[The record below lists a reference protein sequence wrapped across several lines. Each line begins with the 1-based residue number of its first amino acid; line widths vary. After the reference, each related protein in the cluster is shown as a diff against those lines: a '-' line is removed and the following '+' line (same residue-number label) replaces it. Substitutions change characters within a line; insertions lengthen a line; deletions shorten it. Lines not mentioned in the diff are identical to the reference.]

1 MNISKNINNTIF
13 IYSLVESTIKNLS
26 ENRRCFRKVGG
37 VLVEKDLASIKKDLS
52 VEISNIKATLDVVY
66 KSMKQQEEILAKF
79 EKTYGDVLRGSIKG
93 KEAEKKEKVDN
104 KESGGVLV

>member
-1 MNISKNINNTIF
+1 MNISKNINNNNIF

-66 KSMKQQEEILAKF
+66 KSMKDAIFCVGDDYIVWAKV
-79 EKTYGDVLRGSIKG
+79 K
-93 KEAEKKEKVDN
+93 
-104 KESGGVLV
+104 